1 MAWIITAATVNS
13 LTWVNC
19 PAKDLSSNPTD
30 PMTEKS
36 KNPLRRI
43 YEWTLSLAEKKLAGL
58 WLGLLSFAEA
68 SFFPIPPDV
77 LLIPLCLGRLRKA
90 FRFALICSVA
100 SVLGGLAG
108 YAMGAFAWDGLS
120 LWFFQYVPGFTEEK
134 FARIQEWYAEWGWPL
149 VFLAG
154 FSPIPYKIFTIA
166 SGVLGMALLPF
177 ILASAVSRSARFFL
191 VAALVAKFG
200 EPMKEKID
208 KHFNLL
214 ALVFGLLLVGGFL
227 ALKLLR

>member
-1 MAWIITAATVNS
+1 
-13 LTWVNC
+13 
-19 PAKDLSSNPTD
+19 
-30 PMTEKS
+30 MTK
-36 KNPLRRI
+36 KKPNFLRRI
-43 YEWTLSLAEKKLAGL
+43 YEWTLSLAERKLSGL
-58 WLGLLSFAEA
+58 WLALISFAEA
-68 SFFPIPPDV
+68 SFFPIPPDI
-77 LLIPLCLGRLRKA
+77 LLLPLCLGNLKKA
-90 FRFALICSVA
+90 FSFALICSVA

-108 YAMGAFAWDGLS
+108 YAIGAFAWDGLAPS
-120 LWFFQYVPGFTEEK
+120 FFEYVPGFTEEK
-134 FARIQEWYAEWGWPL
+134 FDRIQEWYAEWGWPL

-166 SGVLGMALLPF
+166 SGVLGMALAPF

-191 VAALVAKFG
+191 VAALVSKFG

-214 ALVFGLLLVGGFL
+214 ALLFGLLLVGGFL

>member
-1 MAWIITAATVNS
+1 MN
-13 LTWVNC
+13 NR
-19 PAKDLSSNPTD
+19 
-30 PMTEKS
+30 
-36 KNPLRRI
+36 KNALRRI
-43 YEWTLSLAEKKLAGL
+43 YDWTLSLAERKLSGL

-77 LLIPLCLGRLRKA
+77 LLIPLCLGSLRKA
-90 FRFALICSVA
+90 FSFALICSVA

-108 YAMGAFAWDGLS
+108 YAIGAFAWDGLS
-120 LWFFQYVPGFTEEK
+120 PWFFHYVPGFTEEK
-134 FARIQEWYAEWGWPL
+134 FAHIQQWYADWGWPL

-166 SGVLGMALLPF
+166 SGVLGMALVPF

-200 EPMKEKID
+200 EPMKKKID

-227 ALKLLR
+227 ALKFLR

>member
-1 MAWIITAATVNS
+1 MS
-13 LTWVNC
+13 
-19 PAKDLSSNPTD
+19 K
-30 PMTEKS
+30 
-36 KNPLRRI
+36 KNPNPIKRI
-43 YEWTLSLAEKKLAGL
+43 YEWTLSLAERKLSGL
-58 WLGLLSFAEA
+58 WLALISFAEA
-68 SFFPIPPDV
+68 SFFPIPPDI
-77 LLIPLCLGRLRKA
+77 LLLPLCLGNLKKA
-90 FRFALICSVA
+90 FSFALICSVA

-108 YAMGAFAWDGLS
+108 YAIGAFAWDS
-120 LWFFQYVPGFTEEK
+120 LAPTFFEYVPGFTEEK
-134 FARIQEWYAEWGWPL
+134 FGRIQQWYTEWGWPL

-166 SGVLGMALLPF
+166 SGVLGMALAPF

-191 VAALVAKFG
+191 VAALVSKFG

-227 ALKLLR
+227 ALKLLK